1 MFVLI
6 QQDLQAVVQSGEGY
20 RIEFKRSVNT
30 DLSKEMVAFANSSGG
45 RIFIGIE
52 DDGTMT
58 GVAVTNELK
67 SRVQA
72 MAGDCDPSVPVD
84 LEIVGNVLVVHV
96 VEGKNK
102 PYRCTNGFYVRNGPN
117 SVKLSTEEIGEF
129 FKEQGKIHF
138 DEMRFRQVK
147 YPTDLDE
154 NAIKKFVMLLSSP
167 SPILTDHLLTN
178 LGVVYQEDTVR
189 IVNNAGVLFFA
200 QNPTRLIPQSSVTC
214 VVYQGNNKVDI
225 IDKKT
230 FDFHLIDNIDES
242 LSFLKRHLNVAYE
255 IKSKQRTEKLE
266 IPEVALR
273 EAVVNA
279 IAHRD
284 YFEKGATVMIEIFD
298 NRVEIS
304 NPGGLPKGLNPKDFG
319 KRTLARNPLIASLL
333 HRVGYIEKLGTGI
346 QRIKQAM
353 ELANLPEPDFNW
365 DGFFA
370 VTFKRKK
377 STSSFIDGL
386 AVSTKRGER
395 IRLILP
401 KLFAGELD
409 IALLGEELKILPRNI
424 RRDLEVLEK
433 AGLLTSSG
441 QTSNR
446 AYQLTE
452 RGKSLAK
459 EWSEWI

>member
-1 MFVLI
+1 MT
-6 QQDLQAVVQSGEGY
+6 QQDLQTVTQSGEGY

-52 DDGTMT
+52 DDGTIS
-58 GVAVTNELK
+58 GVTATNELK

-72 MAGDCDPSVPVD
+72 MADDCDPSVPVD
-84 LEIVGNVLVVHV
+84 LEIAVNVLIVHV
-96 VEGKNK
+96 AEGKNK

-138 DEMRFRQVK
+138 DEMRLRQVK
-147 YPTDLDE
+147 YPMDLDE
-154 NAIKKFVMLLSSP
+154 NAVKKFVMLLNSP

-178 LGVVYQEDTVR
+178 LGVVYQEDSVHV
-189 IVNNAGVLFFA
+189 VNNAGVLFFA
-200 QNPTRLIPQSSVTC
+200 QNPTRFIPQGSTTC

-230 FDFHLIDNIDES
+230 FDFHLIGNIDES
-242 LSFLKRHLNVAYE
+242 LAFLKRHLNLAYE
-255 IKSKQRTEKLE
+255 IKSRQRTEKLE

-279 IAHRD
+279 VAHRD

-346 QRIKQAM
+346 QRIK
-353 ELANLPEPDFNW
+353 D
-365 DGFFA
+365 A
-370 VTFKRKK
+370 VE
-377 STSSFIDGL
+377 SVGL
-386 AVSTKRGER
+386 AAPEFEFDSFFTIIFQRQEVQTKELSVSSPQRRKRMEFVLKELRLHQTIEVIKIAEKFKTSAANIRKDLRYLEENDLIISIGSTKNRTY
-395 IRLILP
+395 
-401 KLFAGELD
+401 
-409 IALLGEELKILPRNI
+409 LLKEARN
-424 RRDLEVLEK
+424 K
-433 AGLLTSSG
+433 
-441 QTSNR
+441 
-446 AYQLTE
+446 
-452 RGKSLAK
+452 
-459 EWSEWI
+459 